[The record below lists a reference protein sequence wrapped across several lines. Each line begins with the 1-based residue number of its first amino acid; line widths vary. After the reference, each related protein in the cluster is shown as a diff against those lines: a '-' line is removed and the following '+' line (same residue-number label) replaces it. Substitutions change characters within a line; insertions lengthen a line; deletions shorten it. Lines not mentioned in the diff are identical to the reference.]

1 MTPTPSNRFAA
12 GLATFLLV
20 EGAWGLASSVVFGVF
35 TTNHLH
41 AVIHLAF
48 GAWGLVFALRDR
60 SKQFLL
66 TVGTVLLV
74 VGVLFFVP
82 QGHAVTER
90 LAVNRAGAV
99 LNIILGLGSLVFGAR
114 AKRS

>member
-12 GLATFLLV
+12 GLATLLLV
-20 EGAWGLASSVVFGVF
+20 EGAWGLASPVVFGVF
-35 TTNHLH
+35 STNHLH

-74 VGVLFFVP
+74 VGVLFFIP
-82 QGHAVTER
+82 EGRAITDR
-90 LAVNRAGAV
+90 LAVNRAVAV
-99 LNIILGLGSLVFGAR
+99 LNIALGVGALVFAVKG
-114 AKRS
+114 KR

>member
-20 EGAWGLASSVVFGVF
+20 EGAWGLASPVVFGVF
-35 TTNHLH
+35 STNRLH
-41 AVIHLAF
+41 ATIHLAF
-48 GAWGLVFALRDR
+48 GAWGLIFALRDR
-60 SKQFLL
+60 AKQFLL

-82 QGHAVTER
+82 QGHVVTER
-90 LAVNRAGAV
+90 LAVNRAVAV
-99 LNIILGLGSLVFGAR
+99 LNVVLGVGALVFGTK